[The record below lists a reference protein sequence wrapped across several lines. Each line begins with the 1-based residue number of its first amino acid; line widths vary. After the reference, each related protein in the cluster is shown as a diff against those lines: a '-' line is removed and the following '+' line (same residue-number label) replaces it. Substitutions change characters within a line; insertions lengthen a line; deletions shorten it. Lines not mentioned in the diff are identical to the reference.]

1 MQYTLLPRDDCSE
14 QGVDYP
20 RSAVITGACGAM
32 GKACARNLGK
42 HYRLVLVD
50 LAADSLEKLAV
61 ELSCEGFDVALTHTL
76 DISQRD
82 EVMALAKRVSDIAPV
97 GALVNTAG
105 VSPAQQKSWEKIV
118 EINFLGTIN
127 FLDAFLPFVS
137 PGTVAVCIASI
148 SGHRTPEPGLNEIL
162 DAPYDDSIL
171 SRLAPFLE
179 SAHSPN
185 SAYGMATPAYAVSKY
200 AVMRLVEKRSADWA
214 CKGGRLVSISP
225 GLINTPM
232 LQNEVLNH
240 PSGQRQGTIE
250 LIPHQKLG
258 TPQDIAAAVEFLVSD
273 LARYINGCDLRID
286 YGLMPIIWDSATK
299 K

>member
-1 MQYTLLPRDDCSE
+1 MQHSPLPRHDGSE
-14 QGVDYP
+14 QGLDYP
-20 RSAVITGACGAM
+20 RLAVITGACGAM

-50 LAADSLEKLAV
+50 LNADSLDKLAA
-61 ELSCEGFDVALTHTL
+61 ELSYDGFDVALTHPL
-76 DISQRD
+76 DISQQND
-82 EVMALAKRVSDIAPV
+82 VMAFAKRVNDVAPI

-105 VSPAQQKSWEKIV
+105 ISPAQQRSWEKII

-127 FLDAFLPFVS
+127 LLDAFLPFVS
-137 PGTVAVCIASI
+137 PGTAAICIASI

-162 DAPYDDSIL
+162 DAPYDDSL
-171 SRLAPFLE
+171 LTRLAPFLE
-179 SAHSPN
+179 AAHSPN

-200 AVMRLVEKRSADWA
+200 AVIRLVEKRSADWA
-214 CKGGRLVSISP
+214 WKGGRLVSISP
-225 GLINTPM
+225 GLINSPM
-232 LQNEVLNH
+232 LQHEVLNH

-273 LARYINGCDLRID
+273 LARYINGSDLRID
-286 YGLMPIIWDSATK
+286 
-299 K
+299 